1 MNNALIHIKVPLT
14 KVKEGCKVS
23 INGVELK
30 LKSVIEN
37 QGQQDD
43 LYNYVNNYL
52 QWYFVI
58 MQLQDAIHEGDI
70 TRTNVVLKTMTPFF
84 YSHSVLSKYF
94 TECIDY
100 ILKTEI
106 ILPPSLSLQVR
117 AGSFVNIH
125 GGMGKTKATD
135 MHKENEVKL
144 LKDLIRGLGA
154 NKTEKSIIAMS
165 KAAPVISSIA
175 NNFDTMLSMKKITTK
190 HKKRSSTEDIQAI
203 IQILQKNSPWHV
215 THRNLS
221 AFNGID
227 KSPFGFNL
235 CVFKT
240 TVQNTV
246 KRLLRDIPE
255 PPEDATEDD
264 NQSDSSDSNDEI

>member
-125 GGMGKTKATD
+125 GGMGKNKAAD

-190 HKKRSSTEDIQAI
+190 HKKGLPQRTFRQ
-203 IQILQKNSPWHV
+203 
-215 THRNLS
+215 
-221 AFNGID
+221 
-227 KSPFGFNL
+227 
-235 CVFKT
+235 
-240 TVQNTV
+240 
-246 KRLLRDIPE
+246 
-255 PPEDATEDD
+255 
-264 NQSDSSDSNDEI
+264 